1 MTEIILLHMRLT
13 SSFFTDEAV
22 SSGCARIG
30 PEPRLLRL
38 LQVGTEARVTGLT
51 GQPAQAAVGE
61 GRHVL
66 PTPVGHVDFPQSH
79 PR

>member
-1 MTEIILLHMRLT
+1 MHVVYASLT

-22 SSGCARIG
+22 GSGSAWICPKARH
-30 PEPRLLRL
+30 LRL

-61 GRHVL
+61 GGHVL
-66 PTPVGHVDFPQSH
+66 PAPV
-79 PR
+79 